1 MMEDRNEQRK
11 RFKWKHAQALCWE
24 NSLKKTPLFEFE
36 VPSYRKRPVGLAAII
51 NNQDKE
57 ILEAH
62 QT

>member
-1 MMEDRNEQRK
+1 MPMPY
-11 RFKWKHAQALCWE
+11 AGE

-36 VPSYRKRPVGLAAII
+36 VPTTENAQSDSQQIT